1 MRLQLTRCF
10 KGAEPTTLS
19 TRSLRFPTQTPG
31 AGLDPE
37 EAGGVSDSFSAS
49 VLVLGHLSSQLI
61 PQLSV
66 RGLLGF
72 AYTAAAQI
80 QPGFE
85 ASVKIAHESA
95 PPDVHGD
102 FIQSAHDLYLPR
114 LP

>member
-1 MRLQLTRCF
+1 MRLQLTRYF

-37 EAGGVSDSFSAS
+37 EAGGVWGSFSAS
-49 VLVLGHLSSQLI
+49 VLVLGHLAFQFM
-61 PQLSV
+61 PQFCV

-72 AYTAAAQI
+72 AHTAAAKI

-85 ASVKIAHESA
+85 ASVKIAHEPA
-95 PPDVHGD
+95 PPDMHGD
-102 FIQSAHDLYLPR
+102 FIQFAHDLHLPR